1 MFCSDEAV
9 VLVAARAALEAF
21 RDCAL
26 VDLTIVPR
34 RHLHLLK
41 AAFALGSVERTLVAE
56 LAAHPNDRHR
66 LELWKNAYKNS
77 LPQR

>member
-9 VLVAARAALEAF
+9 VLVAARAALEVF

-26 VDLTIVPR
+26 VDLAFIPG
-34 RHLHLLK
+34 RHLHLLY
-41 AAFALGSVERTLVAE
+41 AAFTLGSVERTLVAE

-66 LELWKNAYKNS
+66 LELWKNTYMNS

>member
-1 MFCSDEAV
+1 MFMRDEAV
-9 VLVAARAALEAF
+9 VLVAASAALEAF
-21 RDCAL
+21 RNCAP
-26 VDLTIVPR
+26 VDLAFVPG

-66 LELWKNAYKNS
+66 LELWKKIYKNS

>member
-1 MFCSDEAV
+1 MFMRDEAV
-9 VLVAARAALEAF
+9 VLVAARTALEAF

-26 VDLTIVPR
+26 VDLTFVPG

-41 AAFALGSVERTLVAE
+41 AAFALGPVERTLVAE
-56 LAAHPNDRHR
+56 LTAHPNDRHR
-66 LELWKNAYKNS
+66 LGLWRNTYKNS